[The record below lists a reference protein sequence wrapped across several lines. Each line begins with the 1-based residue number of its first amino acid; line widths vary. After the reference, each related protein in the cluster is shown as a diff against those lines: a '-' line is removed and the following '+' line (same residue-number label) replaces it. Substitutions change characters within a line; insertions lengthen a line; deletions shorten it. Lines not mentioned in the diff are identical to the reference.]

1 MILISDQEEFNKATF
16 ELLYDIVRKAVDFVA
31 EREMFERR
39 MYDEC
44 NCIDYRKLDYKDI
57 KELVIAEIVRRLTIK
72 QEEITETTSY
82 LIDIMIDL
90 IMYGVDK
97 QTENFISH

>member
-16 ELLYDIVRKAVDFVA
+16 ELLYDTVREAIDFA
-31 EREMFERR
+31 AKRRMSECR
-39 MYDEC
+39 MYDKC
-44 NCIDYRKLDYKDI
+44 DCIDYGELDYENI
-57 KELVIAEIVRRLTIK
+57 KELVIAAIVRRLTIK

-90 IMYGVDK
+90 VMYGVDK
-97 QTENFISH
+97 QTKNFISH